1 MATRARL
8 CFLERDPTSQ
18 FNDTR
23 VVFHVETD
31 KCVSA
36 ARLLGILPLDRD
48 VHYVVR
54 SSGSLEIYP
63 AMWAFSA
70 ISRSHDIFIPLTV
83 VVETPADSKSWRGV
97 ETPLDEMDAESSASA
112 RINFACFIHEC
123 LGLDL
128 ERDLFLESSALDG
141 RGGAIPFQA
150 LARALALVSGV
161 ETDVPRSMFLGLVN
175 GTYGNFPQLDS
186 SWRYNY
192 SIPDT
197 AMPFRVLDMSNPLYG
212 WIRNVVNGSDLA
224 RFDTA
229 SGDSICWPLTF
240 LTPLS
245 IILRQCGYASC
256 PLILPRSLTLSLNPN
271 ALRVFYPGQK
281 IMSSCLDP
289 LRTTAY
295 ELADLNGRLVSGLD
309 ASSTLSVNAFTNDGY
324 ELHALD
330 IASAISQEF
339 MTARGVSSDSSAGY
353 PDSATRVNWIDM
365 VDEIKSGQ
373 RALSIRFPD
382 PQFGDTFLCQST
394 TPMLAEIGFTGD
406 TWRHRVDVDRDLL
419 NVDPITRVPLAF
431 AIKEGGKVFKD
442 NVMRDGKLS
451 TAGLPRL
458 DKLAVMILSRKH
470 FDALRE
476 PGQSI
481 SWQILKAGGALRPF
495 ANASNGKARARPL
508 TFKAT
513 FDSPMMSWFPELY
526 TEDLFVPEDWSSTG
540 TGTSDSL
547 TPLRGLAAGTV
558 GVPTV
563 SETVPLLAYSSRAT
577 SAVESFLIRAN
588 GSTPIRTRVSHRVI
602 GSRRPMDEHNYSRLM
617 WSWLSRSLD
626 ERSILERE
634 TKHVTRARSAF
645 WLRDSL
651 VGSVP
656 SRVSA
661 PLPYV
666 IIDTRDVPG
675 DPLVTGHVDLIET
688 MDFEIDVTLTPDF
701 SCVNKNDMIWV
712 MVSYGRLPCIVGQDA
727 ISFYPR
733 ATAESVPINCLF
745 V

>member
-1 MATRARL
+1 MANRARL
-8 CFLERDPTSQ
+8 CFLERDPT
-18 FNDTR
+18 FRCDDTR
-23 VVFHVETD
+23 VVFRVETD

-36 ARLLGILPLDRD
+36 ARMLGILPLERD

-54 SSGSLEIYP
+54 SSRSLEIYP

-70 ISRSHDIFIPLTV
+70 ISRSCDIFIPLTV

-97 ETPLDEMDAESSASA
+97 DTSLDAMDAESSTSA
-112 RINFACFIHEC
+112 RINFACFVNEC

-128 ERDLFLESSALDG
+128 ERDLFLESSTLDG

-150 LARALALVSGV
+150 LARTLALVSGV

-186 SWRYNY
+186 AWRYNY

-197 AMPFRVLDMSNPLYG
+197 ATPFRVLDMSNPLYG
-212 WIRNVVNGSDLA
+212 WMRNVVNGSDLA
-224 RFDTA
+224 RLDTA
-229 SGDSICWPLTF
+229 AGNSICWPLTF
-240 LTPLS
+240 LIPLS

-281 IMSSCLDP
+281 VLSNCLNP
-289 LRTTAY
+289 LQTTAY
-295 ELADLNGRLVSGLD
+295 ELADLNGRIVSGLD
-309 ASSTLSVNAFTNDGY
+309 ASTTLSVRAFTNGGY

-330 IASAISQEF
+330 MASAISQAF

-353 PDSATRVNWIDM
+353 PDSATRVKWIDM
-365 VDEIKSGQ
+365 VDEIRSGQ
-373 RALSIRFPD
+373 RALSIRLPD
-382 PQFGDTFLCQST
+382 PQFADTILCQT
-394 TPMLAEIGFTGD
+394 MTPMLAEIGITGD
-406 TWRHRVDVDRDLL
+406 IWRHRVELGRELL
-419 NVDPITRVPLAF
+419 HVDPITRVPLAF

-442 NVMRDGKLS
+442 NVMRVGKLS
-451 TAGLPRL
+451 TSGLPRL
-458 DKLAVMILSRKH
+458 DKLAVMILSREH
-470 FDALRE
+470 FNALRE
-476 PGQSI
+476 PGQPVR
-481 SWQILKAGGALRPF
+481 WKILKAGGALRPF
-495 ANASNGKARARPL
+495 ANANNGKARARPL

-526 TEDLFVPEDWSSTG
+526 TEDLFVPSNWSPTA

-547 TPLRGLAAGTV
+547 TPLRGLAAGIV
-558 GVPTV
+558 GAPAA

-577 SAVESFLIRAN
+577 SAIESLSMRAN
-588 GSTPIRTRVSHRVI
+588 GSIPIKTRVSRRVI
-602 GSRRPMDEHNYSRLM
+602 GPRQPMDDNNYDRLT
-617 WSWLSRSLD
+617 WSWLSRYLD
-626 ERSILERE
+626 ERPVLERE
-634 TKHVTRARSAF
+634 TSQVTKARSGF
-645 WLRDSL
+645 WLRDAL
-651 VGSVP
+651 VGAVP
-656 SRVSA
+656 SRVST

-675 DPLVTGHVDLIET
+675 DPTVSGYVDLIET

-727 ISFYPR
+727 LSFYPR